1 MWLMLSMFF
10 SASDVRKWERE
21 IEIAVKDL
29 KF

>member
-1 MWLMLSMFF
+1 MLSMFF

-21 IEIAVKDL
+21 IEIEIAVKDL